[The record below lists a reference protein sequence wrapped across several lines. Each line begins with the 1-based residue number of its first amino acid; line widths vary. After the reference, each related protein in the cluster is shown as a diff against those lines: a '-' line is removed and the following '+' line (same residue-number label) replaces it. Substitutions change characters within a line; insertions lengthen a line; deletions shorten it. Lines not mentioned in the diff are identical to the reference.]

1 MVIKDPCG
9 ICKKPV
15 AISHNALVCDVCN
28 QWIHIKCNFVSKDLY
43 NKFIDENSNPSIE
56 EKDKSNWICITC
68 INSNLSFGHL
78 DEKSFHL
85 NSKGISTNNA
95 NLENFNFSLHPSDKQ
110 ITEQIS
116 KMII

>member
-15 AISHNALVCDVCN
+15 AISHNALVCDICN

-43 NKFIDENSNPSIE
+43 KFIDENSNPSIE

-95 NLENFNFSLHPSDKQ
+95 NLEISTFLSIHQ
-110 ITEQIS
+110 INKLLS
-116 KMII
+116 KFQK